1 MNTPLVGV
9 VMGSDSDLPIMKEAV
24 DALREFAIPHEV
36 IISSAHRVPEKTAEY
51 ARTAAQRGLEVIIA
65 GAGAAA
71 HLPGVIAALTP
82 LPVIGVPIKS
92 GALGGVDALY
102 AIVQMPSG
110 IPVATVAVNGA
121 RNAGILAAQMLGIKC
136 AEIRDKVLAYKEK
149 LARQVQAKSQ
159 RLAEIGID
167 AYLSEL
173 NRK

>member
-1 MNTPLVGV
+1 MAVPLVGV

-24 DALREFAIPHEV
+24 DVLREFAIPHEV

-65 GAGAAA
+65 GAGVAA

-102 AIVQMPSG
+102 AIVQMPPG

-121 RNAGILAAQMLGIKC
+121 RNAGILAAQMLGIKYE
-136 AEIRDKVLAYKEK
+136 EIRGRVLAYKEK
-149 LARQVQAKSQ
+149 LARQVQVKSE
-159 RLAEIGID
+159 RLAQIGID
-167 AYLSEL
+167 AYLEEL
-173 NRK
+173 KRK

>member
-1 MNTPLVGV
+1 MAAPLVGV

-24 DALREFAIPHEV
+24 DALREFGIPHEV
-36 IISSAHRVPEKTAEY
+36 VISSAHRVPEKTAEY

-102 AIVQMPSG
+102 AIVQMPAG

-121 RNAGILAAQMLGIKC
+121 RNAGILAAQMLGIKYE
-136 AEIRDKVLAYKEK
+136 EIRQKILAYKEK
-149 LARQVQAKSQ
+149 LARQVQAKSE
-159 RLAEIGID
+159 RLAQIGVD
-167 AYLSEL
+167 AYLEEL
-173 NRK
+173 ARK